1 VSQPLPRVGAGV
13 PGRSG
18 APVSTGDEAVNRL
31 AAAMRRIS
39 NVVVSQ
45 DVPEAELAR
54 VAAQLTQVAEGLD
67 ALASPPTESRIGADL
82 SGHPQDF
89 FPNSPIIGYA
99 NPIAPPVDV
108 WAVQGEDGRP
118 EVRGRATFPSPY
130 EGPPGCVHGGVI
142 AELFDELM
150 GVTNVVAGSPGM
162 TGTLS
167 VRYRKPTPLLAPLDL
182 VARVTGTERRKTFT
196 WAGIYHDGA
205 LTAEAEGI
213 FIGVQSTQV
222 QNIPGP
228 HAEGSASAAAAA
240 SAEDLG
246 GPEGGRAR

>member
-1 VSQPLPRVGAGV
+1 VSQPVPRVGHDV

-18 APVSTGDEAVNRL
+18 APLSTGDEAGNRL
-31 AAAMRRIS
+31 AAAIRRIS
-39 NVVVSQ
+39 DVVVSQ
-45 DVPEAELAR
+45 EVPGPELALA
-54 VAAQLTQVAEGLD
+54 AAQLAQIAQGLEEC
-67 ALASPPTESRIGADL
+67 ASPSTTSRIGADL

-99 NPIAPPVDV
+99 NPIAPPADV
-108 WAVQGEDGRP
+108 WAVEGEDGRP
-118 EVRGRATFPSPY
+118 EVRGRVTFPSPY

-162 TGTLS
+162 TGTLT
-167 VRYRKPTPLLAPLDL
+167 VRYRKPTPLSAPLDL
-182 VARVTGTERRKTFT
+182 VARFTGSERRKTFT
-196 WAGIYHDGA
+196 WAGIYHEGV

-222 QNIPGP
+222 QNILGAN
-228 HAEGSASAAAAA
+228 AEVFAKAANAAA
-240 SAEDLG
+240 AEDLG
-246 GPEGGRAR
+246 GPGGSAR